1 MFSKNRGRLRR
12 AFSGRSL
19 VQTIVA
25 MAGFGMMGGFVLRAK
40 SCCEKKACSQIQ
52 LLANR
57 IAQGSESCCNK
68 PASEQSA
75 CFNELDTKVQ
85 NSHDAILAAQIACD
99 NSDDELLRDAIKR
112 LQDIWLPKPKPVG
125 GIVLNEMIALG
136 RKDWLHLDMAL
147 ARSDAACVP
156 VTVAIVG
163 EQVVNAEAT
172 GSASEGT
179 VEAVVT
185 GEVPATIVSASGNQ
199 AFQACEYVIPSG
211 TTLDMRFG
219 EELSGLAMSGSIA
232 VARTT
237 TGFPSSGMATVALPT
252 NISFSIS
259 KWGQTLRM
267 DLDKTFAYNK
277 LEVDANGNGTLGVA
291 LKISSNSSNLI
302 GFVQIGSTIYFT
314 FPVQVAADWS
324 TIRLHADPTI
334 PGNHITPMSD
344 LMLEVLEGEYGLASL
359 PTDRCADEDGNGI
372 RDSADEQIN
381 AMNKILGCKANN

>member
-1 MFSKNRGRLRR
+1 
-12 AFSGRSL
+12 
-19 VQTIVA
+19 
-25 MAGFGMMGGFVLRAK
+25 MMGGFVLRAQ

-57 IAQGSESCCNK
+57 IAQGTASCCNK

-75 CFNELDTKVQ
+75 CFTELDSKVQ
-85 NSHDAILAAQIACD
+85 SSHDAILAAQIACD
-99 NSDDELLRDAIKR
+99 NADDELLRDAIKR
-112 LQDIWLPKPKPVG
+112 LHDIWQPKPTPVG
-125 GIVLNEMIALG
+125 GIVLNEMVALG
-136 RKDWLHLDMAL
+136 RNDWLHLDAML
-147 ARSDAACVP
+147 ARSNAACVP

-172 GSASEGT
+172 GSASEET

-185 GEVPATIVSASGNQ
+185 GEVPATVVSATGNQ
-199 AFQACEYVIPSG
+199 AFQSCEYLIPSG

-219 EELSGLAMSGSIA
+219 EEFSGLSLSGSIA
-232 VARTT
+232 VARTVP
-237 TGFPSSGMATVALPT
+237 GFPSSGIATVALPT
-252 NISFSIS
+252 NVSFTIS
-259 KWGQTLRM
+259 KWGQTLKM
-267 DLDKTFAYNK
+267 DLDKTFAHNK
-277 LEVDANGNGTLGVA
+277 LEVDANGSGTLGIA
-291 LKISSNSSNLI
+291 LTLSSNSSNLI

-324 TIRLHADPTI
+324 TIRLHADPTV

-344 LMLEVLEGEYGLASL
+344 MMLEVLEGEYGLASL